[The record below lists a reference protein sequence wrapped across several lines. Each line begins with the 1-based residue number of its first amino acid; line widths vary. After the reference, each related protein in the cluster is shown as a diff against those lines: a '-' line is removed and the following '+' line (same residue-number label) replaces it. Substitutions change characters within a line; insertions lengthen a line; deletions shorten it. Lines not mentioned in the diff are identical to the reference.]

1 MSVQNFY
8 LNNDPQKYER
18 RKIRAAFNKQRNLLK
33 QQWENYYRLKWP
45 QEKSYAIGTKTS
57 KPATQKIIKKV
68 HFNNVAY
75 QAHHV
80 IPINAGGIN
89 QVWNISPMAAKN
101 HKLLHASIEEKSCF
115 SHGFIHRN
123 IMRFLLRIK
132 IAFLALFNNADQN
145 ENNYA
150 R

>member
-1 MSVQNFY
+1 MKFLIKNKSLFSVAKCFLASTKKSKLLLCSVALIISVLAFSVDDKEAIVLYMNKLQSLSDHKIRNNQKMSVQNFY

-68 HFNNVAY
+68 YKFRYFETH
-75 QAHHV
+75 
-80 IPINAGGIN
+80 
-89 QVWNISPMAAKN
+89 
-101 HKLLHASIEEKSCF
+101 
-115 SHGFIHRN
+115 
-123 IMRFLLRIK
+123 
-132 IAFLALFNNADQN
+132 
-145 ENNYA
+145 
-150 R
+150 